1 MRRTFWAML
10 AVSSL
15 FFGIGA
21 ALADQAAPP
30 AAPKA
35 APAAPASPPALD
47 GNFWRQLTAEQK
59 GLFLYGYA
67 MGVDFL
73 SKFASG
79 PCDSCKADCLSG
91 HPCLLVVQARGPQD
105 PGRLRRG
112 LEGRARGGEAGQ
124 LRRESPLASAEQIPP
139 FRVQIP
145 HRKSVPKP
153 WAWTCPP
160 SDGRF
165 NKPTVAL
172 LSQEDIFSLRAPA
185 RSSRAATTRIGCL
198 TLMIGTSSLWAGTA
212 A

>member
-79 PCDSCKADCLSG
+79 PCDSCKADCLVG
-91 HPCLLVVQARGPQD
+91 AAQKLVP
-105 PGRLRRG
+105 
-112 LEGRARGGEAGQ
+112 
-124 LRRESPLASAEQIPP
+124 
-139 FRVQIP
+139 
-145 HRKSVPKP
+145 
-153 WAWTCPP
+153 
-160 SDGRF
+160 
-165 NKPTVAL
+165 
-172 LSQEDIFSLRAPA
+172 
-185 RSSRAATTRIGCL
+185 
-198 TLMIGTSSLWAGTA
+198 IGTPIPQIVAAVDKIYEDESNRGILVFWSFKLAALKIRGASDADWKAALEEARPASSGEKAP
-212 A
+212 